1 MTFRRALSVLTNTA
15 ISGTAYAVSGA
26 IAGPV
31 GAKIMRDTGNHHY
44 STLEATEGGAIAGVI
59 VGSSIMLLKELAE
72 YLDNKYHIISIED
85 ADFKQDAEI
94 IDKLNIK
101 IILAELFLSPGTMAA
116 GAAISHEILFKVL
129 KMSVEMS
136 VTALA
141 IGQAVIAGPF
151 MLLALC
157 CVCCYCLIHDNK
169 NNNQNAHQARLQNNF
184 ANMWKRDSAA
194 QLGDDAPEQ
203 HAAPAPV

>member
-1 MTFRRALSVLTNTA
+1 MTFRRTLSVLTNTA

-26 IAGPV
+26 MAGPT

-44 STLEATEGGAIAGVI
+44 STLEATEAGALAGFI
-59 VGSSIMLLKELAE
+59 VGSTIMLLKELAE
-72 YLDNKYHIISIED
+72 YLDHKYHIISIED

-136 VTALA
+136 VIALA
-141 IGQAVIAGPF
+141 VGQAVIASPF

-157 CVCCYCLIHDNK
+157 CVCCYCLIHDSK
-169 NNNQNAHQARLQNNF
+169 KNNQNTQQSRLQANF

-194 QLGDDAPEQ
+194 QLNDDAPE
-203 HAAPAPV
+203 HRGPAPA